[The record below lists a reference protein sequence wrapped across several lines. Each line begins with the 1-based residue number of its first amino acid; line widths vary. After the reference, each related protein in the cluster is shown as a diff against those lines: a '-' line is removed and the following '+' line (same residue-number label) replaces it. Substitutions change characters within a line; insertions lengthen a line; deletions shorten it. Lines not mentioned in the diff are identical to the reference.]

1 METCQAF
8 KRILNKPINLYIKP
22 MSTVFF
28 PWKDAYSVSVIE
40 IDNQHKAITEM
51 LNELYDS
58 FMKKEH
64 ENRLGEILSRLS
76 DYAVY
81 HFETEE
87 KYFSLFRYSKRTAHI
102 QEHLDFTDKIKAFRK
117 EFDKNSSALTY
128 KLINFLREWLMNH
141 ILVSDKEYVT
151 CFKENGLR

>member
-1 METCQAF
+1 MTTE
-8 KRILNKPINLYIKP
+8 
-22 MSTVFF
+22 FF
-28 PWKDAYSVSVIE
+28 PWKDTYSVSVIE
-40 IDNQHKAITEM
+40 IDNQHRALIQM

-64 ENRLGEILSRLS
+64 EKRLGEILSRLS
-76 DYAVY
+76 NYAVI

-87 KYFSLFRYSKRTAHI
+87 NYFSLFGYAKRTAHI
-102 QEHLDFTDKIKAFRK
+102 QEHNDFTDKIKAFRK

-128 KLINFLREWLMNH
+128 KLVNFLREWLMNH
-141 ILVSDKEYVT
+141 ILVSDKEYVV

>member
-1 METCQAF
+1 
-8 KRILNKPINLYIKP
+8 
-22 MSTVFF
+22 MSTEFF
-28 PWKDAYSVSVIE
+28 PWKDNYSVTVME

-64 ENRLGEILSRLS
+64 ENKLGEILSRLS

-81 HFETEE
+81 HFATEE
-87 KYFSLFRYSKRTAHI
+87 KYFSLFRYSNRIPHI
-102 QEHLDFTDKIKAFRK
+102 REHNDFTEKIRTFRI

-141 ILVSDKEYVT
+141 ILVSDKEYVK
-151 CFKENGLR
+151 CFKENGL

>member
-1 METCQAF
+1 LTKKVNYF
-8 KRILNKPINLYIKP
+8 ILQENFTL
-22 MSTVFF
+22 STLFF

-40 IDNQHKAITEM
+40 IDSQHKVIIEM

-64 ENRLGEILSRLS
+64 ELKLGEILSRLS
-76 DYAVY
+76 DYAIY

-87 KYFSLFRYSKRTAHI
+87 KYFSRFSYSKRTAHI
-102 QEHLDFTDKIKAFRK
+102 KEHNDFTEKIKVFRK

-141 ILVSDKEYVT
+141 ILVSDKDYVK
-151 CFKENGLR
+151 CFKENGLM

>member
-1 METCQAF
+1 
-8 KRILNKPINLYIKP
+8 
-22 MSTVFF
+22 MSTEFF
-28 PWKDAYSVSVIE
+28 PWKDTYSVSVME

-64 ENRLGEILSRLS
+64 ENKLGEILSRLS
-76 DYAVY
+76 NYAVY

-87 KYFSLFRYSKRTAHI
+87 KYFSLFRYSNRIPHI
-102 QEHLDFTDKIKAFRK
+102 REHNDFTDKIKAFRK

-141 ILVSDKEYVT
+141 ILVSDKEYVK
-151 CFKENGLR
+151 CFKENGLI